1 MRAERI
7 YAAGQPNKTPPIC
20 YNCGKPGHIA
30 RDCRGGQ
37 ARGQART
44 NWRTPQPAVNYMDSY
59 DEDPVETFQPM
70 QPNRVDQVAQLLSN
84 FSPDENRELGQRV
97 LPTEDFPST

>member
-1 MRAERI
+1 
-7 YAAGQPNKTPPIC
+7 
-20 YNCGKPGHIA
+20 
-30 RDCRGGQ
+30 
-37 ARGQART
+37 
-44 NWRTPQPAVNYMDSY
+44 MDSY

-97 LPTEDFPST
+97 VPTTEDFPSA